1 MLVHEF
7 QAKWRNASLK
17 ERSAAQEHF
26 IDLCTMLGQPTPA
39 TADPIGARY
48 TFEKGLTQAGGGQG
62 FADVWMLNHFAWE
75 YKGRHANL
83 DAAYRQLLMYKDD
96 LQNPPLLV
104 VCDLNR
110 FRVYTNFTGTVTQ
123 IHEFT
128 LDQLDRPEF
137 LRVLRNL
144 FENPTALKPGVTVE
158 KATTDVAERF
168 GDLALHLSARG
179 VDPHRAAHFLV
190 QLLFCLFAE
199 DIGLLPN
206 RIFNRLMQFAAR
218 NPDQFQQ
225 QVEALFVAMRDGGVV
240 ALEEIP
246 KFNGGLFAEVDVV
259 RLEPQELTALAEAA
273 TLDWSSIEPSII
285 GTLFERSLDP
295 SKRAQL
301 GAHYTGRRDIERVVE
316 PVLMAPLRRKWEAVQ
331 AQAEVLREAWQG
343 AATPRTAQNRRNELI
358 ALLGQFQ
365 DELSSIRVLDP
376 ACGSGNFL
384 YVALAAL
391 LDLEKEVSR
400 YAATSGLSA
409 LFSQVHPRQ
418 VLGLEINEYAA
429 ELASV
434 VIWIGYLQWLQQNGM
449 LGQRSGSILENLGNI
464 RLQDAL
470 LDRSDPDHPKEAQ
483 WPEADV
489 IIGNPPF
496 LGAKKL
502 RSELGDGYVSDLFK
516 TYGNRVPG
524 MSDLVCYFFE
534 KGRSQIEAG
543 HSGRA
548 GLLATN
554 SIRGGASRTV
564 LDRIKATG
572 DIFLAWPDEPWILD
586 GAAVRISIVGFD
598 NGVESVRLLNGDVV
612 SLINSSLTAGV
623 DLALVQR
630 LEENAGLG
638 FVGDVK
644 AGAFDITGDRARQW
658 IALPL
663 NPNGQPNSDVL
674 LPWIN
679 GLDITRRPRD
689 MWIIDFG
696 VDVPEDKAAL
706 YEAPYEY
713 VREHVKPARDKVKR
727 ARYRQYW
734 WLHAEPVSGMRSAI
748 GPLNRYIVTPTVAK
762 YRLFAWVDGAVIP
775 DHQLIVFARDDDYFF
790 GVLHSRAHEV
800 WSLRMGTWLGVG
812 NDPRY
817 TPTTCFETFPFPRP
831 TDEQRAE
838 IGAAAKALDDLRR
851 AWLDPPDADEATL
864 KKRTLTNLYNQRPT
878 WLSNAHARLDRA
890 VWAAY
895 GWPEPPAETDDET
908 ILTRLLALN
917 LERAGESDI
926 ARR

>member
-39 TADPIGARY
+39 TADPVGARY

-168 GDLALHLSARG
+168 GDLALQLSARG

-273 TLDWSSIEPSII
+273 KLDWSSIEPSII

-470 LDRSDPDHPKEAQ
+470 LDRSDPEHPREAQ

-496 LGAKKL
+496 LGDKKL
-502 RSELGDGYVSDLFK
+502 RGELGADYVDTLWK
-516 TYGNRVPG
+516 VYRNRIPQG
-524 MSDLVCYFFE
+524 ADLVCYFFE
-534 KGRSQIEAG
+534 QGRQQIAEG
-543 HSGRA
+543 HTRRA
-548 GLLATN
+548 GLLTTN
-554 SIRGGASRTV
+554 SIRGGANRRV
-564 LDRIKATG
+564 LDRIKNSG
-572 DIFLAWPDEPWILD
+572 DIFMAWPDEPWVID
-586 GAAVRISIVGFD
+586 GADVRISIVAFD
-598 NGVESVRLLNGDVV
+598 DGSETHRVLSGQQVAT
-612 SLINSSLTAGV
+612 INADLTSTTDITKAATLR
-623 DLALVQR
+623 D
-630 LEENAGLG
+630 NAGIAFLG
-638 FVGDVK
+638 DQKG
-644 AGAFDITGDRARQW
+644 GPFDIPGALAREW
-658 IALPL
+658 LSLPL
-663 NPNGQPNSDVL
+663 NANGSPNSDVV
-674 LPWIN
+674 
-679 GLDITRRPRD
+679 RPRMNGYD
-689 MWIIDFG
+689 IMRRSQDN
-696 VDVPEDKAAL
+696 
-706 YEAPYEY
+706 
-713 VREHVKPARDKVKR
+713 
-727 ARYRQYW
+727 
-734 WLHAEPVSGMRSAI
+734 WL
-748 GPLNRYIVTPTVAK
+748 
-762 YRLFAWVDGAVIP
+762 
-775 DHQLIVFARDDDYFF
+775 
-790 GVLHSRAHEV
+790 
-800 WSLRMGTWLGVG
+800 
-812 NDPRY
+812 
-817 TPTTCFETFPFPRP
+817 
-831 TDEQRAE
+831 
-838 IGAAAKALDDLRR
+838 
-851 AWLDPPDADEATL
+851 
-864 KKRTLTNLYNQRPT
+864 
-878 WLSNAHARLDRA
+878 
-890 VWAAY
+890 
-895 GWPEPPAETDDET
+895 
-908 ILTRLLALN
+908 
-917 LERAGESDI
+917 
-926 ARR
+926 